1 MNIQRLLLILALICI
16 WDRSKSQSIIT
27 DTVQLHE
34 SLKEQVV
41 KTGADRTELYLP
53 LIRGKTIALVV
64 NQTSLI
70 AKTHLIDSLLA
81 MGIKIQ
87 RIFAPE
93 HGFRGEAGAG
103 EAIIDGKDQKTKLP
117 VISLYGQK
125 KKPVPGDLTGIDIV
139 VFDIQDVGTRF
150 YTYISTLSL
159 VMEACAEA
167 KIQVLVLDRPN
178 PNGYYI
184 DGPVLK
190 PGFES
195 FVGMHPIP
203 VVYGMTIGEY
213 AQMVNGEGWLKNGI
227 HCELKVIPCGNY
239 DHNTSYSLPVKPSPN
254 LPNMASIYLYPSLC
268 FFEGTAISIGRG
280 TAFPFQVIGFPEF
293 KEGDIEFTPVS
304 TPGVVNHPPFE
315 NQKCSGIDLRY
326 FGTEFIRNYRGI
338 YLFWLINMYHDW
350 PDKNTFFN
358 SFFNKLAGNDL
369 LMNQIKSGVPE
380 SGIKKSWQND
390 IQQFKRIRGKY
401 LLYDDFE

>member
-93 HGFRGEAGAG
+93 HGFRGEADAG

>member
-1 MNIQRLLLILALICI
+1 
-16 WDRSKSQSIIT
+16 
-27 DTVQLHE
+27 
-34 SLKEQVV
+34 
-41 KTGADRTELYLP
+41 
-53 LIRGKTIALVV
+53 
-64 NQTSLI
+64 
-70 AKTHLIDSLLA
+70 
-81 MGIKIQ
+81 
-87 RIFAPE
+87 
-93 HGFRGEAGAG
+93 
-103 EAIIDGKDQKTKLP
+103 
-117 VISLYGQK
+117 
-125 KKPVPGDLTGIDIV
+125 
-139 VFDIQDVGTRF
+139 
-150 YTYISTLSL
+150 
-159 VMEACAEA
+159 
-167 KIQVLVLDRPN
+167 
-178 PNGYYI
+178 
-184 DGPVLK
+184 
-190 PGFES
+190 
-195 FVGMHPIP
+195 
-203 VVYGMTIGEY
+203 
-213 AQMVNGEGWLKNGI
+213 
-227 HCELKVIPCGNY
+227 
-239 DHNTSYSLPVKPSPN
+239 
-254 LPNMASIYLYPSLC
+254 MASIYLYPSLC

>member
-213 AQMVNGEGWLKNGI
+213 AQMVNGKDG
-227 HCELKVIPCGNY
+227 
-239 DHNTSYSLPVKPSPN
+239 
-254 LPNMASIYLYPSLC
+254 
-268 FFEGTAISIGRG
+268 
-280 TAFPFQVIGFPEF
+280 
-293 KEGDIEFTPVS
+293 
-304 TPGVVNHPPFE
+304 
-315 NQKCSGIDLRY
+315 
-326 FGTEFIRNYRGI
+326 
-338 YLFWLINMYHDW
+338 
-350 PDKNTFFN
+350 
-358 SFFNKLAGNDL
+358 
-369 LMNQIKSGVPE
+369 
-380 SGIKKSWQND
+380 
-390 IQQFKRIRGKY
+390 
-401 LLYDDFE
+401 